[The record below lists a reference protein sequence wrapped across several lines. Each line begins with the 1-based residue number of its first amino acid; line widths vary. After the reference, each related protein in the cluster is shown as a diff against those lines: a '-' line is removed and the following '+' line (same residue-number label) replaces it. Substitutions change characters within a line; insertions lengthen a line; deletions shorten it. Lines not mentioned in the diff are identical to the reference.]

1 MGKLVRVT
9 RHPAGR
15 IGLAIGFAA
24 GFIAAF
30 VSGVRGML
38 LLVGLIAFWQHTFHF
53 DVHPAIPPSLKVRTR
68 KRS

>member
-30 VSGVRGML
+30 VRGVKGML

>member
-15 IGLAIGFAA
+15 IGLVIGFAA

-30 VSGVRGML
+30 VRGVKGML